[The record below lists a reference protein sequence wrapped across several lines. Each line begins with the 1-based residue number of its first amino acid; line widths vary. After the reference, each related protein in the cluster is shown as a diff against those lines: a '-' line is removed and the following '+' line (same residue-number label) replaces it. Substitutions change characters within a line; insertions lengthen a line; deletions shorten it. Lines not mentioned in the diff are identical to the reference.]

1 MPERLELRADAF
13 AKVMIFT
20 VGATNVVGDF
30 SFVRAPR
37 ERGWLVRLNREP
49 EWHLPLAVR
58 HFIRAP
64 LRRPFEG
71 GGTVLRI
78 TVRDSADAQTQLTRD
93 LRTTVKESAIV
104 RWMGSLGFTA
114 MSDYAGKTE
123 EEENRFL
130 ADAFD
135 ALRLDLRGILA
146 SVPAAAERA
155 GQ

>member
-1 MPERLELRADAF
+1 MKWRAA
-13 AKVMIFT
+13 
-20 VGATNVVGDF
+20 
-30 SFVRAPR
+30 
-37 ERGWLVRLNREP
+37 
-49 EWHLPLAVR
+49 
-58 HFIRAP
+58 

-78 TVRDSADAQTQLTRD
+78 TLRDGAGAQTHLTRE

-130 ADAFD
+130 AEAFD
-135 ALRLDLRGILA
+135 ALRLDLRGLLA
-146 SVPAAAERA
+146 NAQGPAERA